1 MLLKNG
7 VFMSKIYLV
16 IFLFITVTLNFTGE
30 EKVRSAVLNFTAKG
44 WTDEASNKKLDAIAS
59 SITENTTT
67 CLIKTSK
74 FDIVER
80 TQMDKITNEL
90 KLQNMD
96 DFDEK
101 TRTAIG
107 TQLGVQLVFIGSITL
122 IGNNYT
128 INIRG
133 VEVST
138 GKVLYANSKSTLD
151 INEINNKTEE
161 LINEM
166 ILDQKSKDE
175 PKTVID
181 NTKKPSKI
189 KKWLNNL
196 LNK

>member
-1 MLLKNG
+1 
-7 VFMSKIYLV
+7 MSKIYFI
-16 IFLFITVTLNFTGE
+16 IFLLIFVTINFTGE
-30 EKVRSAVLNFTAKG
+30 EKVRTAILNFTSKG
-44 WTDEASNKKLDAIAS
+44 GTDEVSNKKLDAIAS

-128 INIRG
+128 INMRG

-166 ILDQKSKDE
+166 VLGQKTKDDT
-175 PKTVID
+175 KTETG

-189 KKWLNNL
+189 KKWLNDL